1 MKTFLNF
8 RFASKLT
15 PVLPVVITTLCFL
28 LSGPSLKA
36 QDCSTYYPIKEG
48 VRLEYKL
55 YGKKDKLEGT
65 QWQEFTNVTAIAGG
79 VEATV
84 QMGFV
89 NAKGKEEF
97 TSSYAM
103 SCSDNMVRIDFES
116 MLSSAMILQQEQME
130 AEITGTDIE
139 LPNNLEVGMELPDAD
154 VKMKLSM
161 GAMNMN
167 MEVNTTDRKVEAKES
182 ITTEAGTFECYVISS
197 NTQSKMMMADKTF
210 PSKLWLAEGVGVVK
224 TESYNQSGKL
234 ISRME
239 LSGISR

>member
-8 RFASKLT
+8 VNLQARKPAA
-15 PVLPVVITTLCFL
+15 ITAIFTLSVFL
-28 LSGPSLKA
+28 LSPSLRA
-36 QDCSTYYPIKEG
+36 QNCSTYYPIEEG

-65 QWQEFTNVTAIAGG
+65 QWQEFTEVTSTAGG

-84 QMGFV
+84 QMGFA

-97 TSSYAM
+97 TSSYSM
-103 SCSDNMVRIDFES
+103 SCNDNVVHIDFES
-116 MLSSAMILQQEQME
+116 LLSSAMLLQQEQME
-130 AEITGTDIE
+130 AEITGTDLE

-154 VKMKLSM
+154 VQMKLNM

-167 MEVNTTDRKVEAKES
+167 MEVNTTDRKVEARES
-182 ITTEAGTFECYVISS
+182 ITTEAGTFDCYVISS

-210 PSKLWLAEGVGVVK
+210 PSKLWLAEGVGMVK
-224 TESYNQSGKL
+224 TETYNQNGKL

>member
-1 MKTFLNF
+1 MNTSLNF
-8 RFASKLT
+8 LKSRRLKSGAITAFAT
-15 PVLPVVITTLCFL
+15 FCFL
-28 LSGPSLKA
+28 LSGPTLKA
-36 QDCSTYYPIKEG
+36 QNCSTYYPIEEG

-65 QWQEFTNVTAIAGG
+65 QWQEFTEVTTTAGG

-84 QMGFV
+84 QMGFA

-97 TSSYAM
+97 TSSYSM
-103 SCSDNMVRIDFES
+103 SCNDNVVHIDFES
-116 MLSSAMILQQEQME
+116 LLSSAMLLQQEQME
-130 AEITGTDIE
+130 AEITGTDLE

-154 VKMKLSM
+154 VQMKLSM

-167 MEVNTTDRKVEAKES
+167 MEVNTTDRKVEARES
-182 ITTEAGTFECYVISS
+182 ITTEAGTFVCYVISS
-197 NTQSKMMMADKTF
+197 NTQSKMMMADKTY
-210 PSKLWLAEGVGVVK
+210 PSKLWLAEGVGMVK
-224 TESYNQSGKL
+224 TETYNPNGKL